1 MMYWSDGKICQQA
14 LFSFTHTRAA
24 LNKYGKIIGNDSES
38 QEDLHD
44 S

>member
-1 MMYWSDGKICQQA
+1 MMYWSDRKICQQA
-14 LFSFTHTRAA
+14 RVLFTHTHAA
-24 LNKYGKIIGNDSES
+24 LNKYGKIIGNDFES